1 MTERLFSRDLIYD
14 DRTIIKQRRGGY
26 RFSVDAL
33 LLAWFV
39 FGHTGR
45 RRITRSLE
53 LGTGSGIVSILLK
66 RRGLLGPIDCVE
78 RDAGLFSLLKENIE
92 TNAFSSELMPVCG
105 DLRALRFPPEHY
117 DIVFFNPPYHPPA
130 AGRTSPDG
138 EKAAARHEL
147 FGGLEDFLRAGCG
160 ALKKKGKLFFV
171 HPAER
176 AAYAYAA
183 IAGNGLTTQ
192 ETVAVREHGADDPAL
207 FLYSCVR
214 GEAVKGLQRFG
225 LITMKNDGG
234 SDTAEG
240 LEVLRAPGQG
250 TGA

>member
-1 MTERLFSRDLIYD
+1 MSDRLFSRDRIYD
-14 DRTIIKQRRGGY
+14 DHTIIKQRRGGY

-39 FGHTGR
+39 FRHTGR
-45 RRITRSLE
+45 RRIARSLE
-53 LGTGSGIVSILLK
+53 LGAGSGVVSLVLK
-66 RRGLLGPIDCVE
+66 RHGISGTIDCVE
-78 RDAGLFSLLKENIE
+78 REEGLSLLLKENIDG
-92 TNAFSSELMPVCG
+92 NGLSAELIPVRG
-105 DLRALRFPPEHY
+105 DLRHLRFAPEQY
-117 DIVFFNPPYHPPA
+117 DAVFFNPPYHPAA

-147 FGGLEDFLRAGCG
+147 FGGLGDFLRAGCG

-192 ETVAVREHGADDPAL
+192 ETVAVREQASDDPAL
-207 FLYSCVR
+207 FLYYCVR
-214 GEAVKGLQRFG
+214 GDVVTGKQRFG
-225 LITMKNDGG
+225 LVTMKNDDGTY
-234 SDTAEG
+234 TAEG
-240 LEVLRAPGQG
+240 SAVLYAPGRERG
-250 TGA
+250 I

>member
-39 FGHTGR
+39 FRHTGR
-45 RRITRSLE
+45 RRIARSLE

-66 RRGLLGPIDCVE
+66 RRGLLGYIDCVE
-78 RDAGLFSLLKENIE
+78 REEGLHALLAENIAQ
-92 TNAFSSELMPVCG
+92 NGFSGELMPIHG
-105 DLRALRFPPEHY
+105 DLRSLPFAPEHY
-117 DIVFFNPPYHPPA
+117 DVVFFNPPYHPPT
-130 AGRTSPDG
+130 AGRTSPDD

-192 ETVAVREHGADDPAL
+192 ETVAVREHASDDPAL
-207 FLYSCVR
+207 FLYNCVR
-214 GEAVKGLQRFG
+214 GDVVTGKQRFG
-225 LITMKNDGG
+225 LVTMKNDDGT
-234 SDTAEG
+234 DTAEG
-240 LEVLRAPGQG
+240 SAVLYAPDRERGI
-250 TGA
+250 